1 MNDKLIVSDN
11 SPDNSN
17 SIIYVYR
24 RADVSISH
32 GLILSSSISNIEGI
46 HFDWSKMWASSGN
59 NAKLYRCNGNTNG
72 VIPDASKDIDLH
84 TNNDKPRGL
93 AGVDDT
99 IWEFDEDDDKIY
111 AYSTASGDYGSRRRF
126 RTIDLPLHAVGAL
139 LDYTA

>member
-1 MNDKLIVSDN
+1 MNDKLIVSGN

-17 SIIYVYR
+17 SKIYVYR

-59 NAKLYRCNGNTNG
+59 NAKLYRCNGNPP
-72 VIPDASKDIDLH
+72 ILLPDSSKDINLH
-84 TNNDKPRGL
+84 TDNRKPKCVNGH
-93 AGVDDT
+93 GNT
-99 IWEFDEDDDKIY
+99 IWVFDEDDDKIY
-111 AYSTASGDYGSRRRF
+111 AYSTASGNYGSRRRF
-126 RTIDLPLHAVGAL
+126 RTIDVPLHAVGAL